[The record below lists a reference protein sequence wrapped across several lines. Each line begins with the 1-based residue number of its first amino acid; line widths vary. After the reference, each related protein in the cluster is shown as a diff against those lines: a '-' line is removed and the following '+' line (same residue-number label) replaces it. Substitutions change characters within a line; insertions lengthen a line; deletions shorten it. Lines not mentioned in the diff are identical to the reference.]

1 MQKAHKIHL
10 NAPRIRYKVLPMR
23 SLDRSVAFQTGVR
36 CLATYLLALLLF
48 TVSADNRLL
57 AQSLYG
63 SLVGNV
69 SDASQAPIPA
79 TQVSIHHRETGQS
92 REAAT
97 DEGGR
102 YSFSDVATGTYDVT
116 FRKEGFSTVT
126 ETGVNVTISNISRVD
141 LAMHVGAVTES
152 VQVSAQAAS
161 LQTDSSE
168 VRAEITSRTLQD
180 APIPPGRNYQ
190 QLFRFIPGVSPPSSA
205 HSIPS
210 NPTRALLFNVNGA
223 SNASNTTRIDGAT
236 STNVQLPWVSS
247 YVPTLESIEAVDVV
261 SNSFDAEQGLAG
273 GSAISVHTKSG
284 TNQLHGSAFETFTDN
299 RLKAKPFF
307 LPQGQGKPKLVYNE
321 FGGTVGGAI
330 KRDKLFYFFSYQG
343 SNDRENLS
351 RFVTVPTATIKSGDL
366 SGSSTP
372 IYDPATGSASGANRT
387 AFPGN
392 QIPLSRQN
400 PIALKVAALTPL
412 PNLPNLIQN
421 NYYAT
426 GPFLFDR
433 RIGDSKLNWNATSK
447 LNAFVRFG
455 VLDWNDYD
463 QQVFGDAAGGPPK
476 LNGGNPGHGMGRT
489 YSLTAAVTYIVS
501 PRLIVDAYYGWTGP
515 DSSSEQARINEKIG
529 LDQLH
534 IPGTNGPTTLEGGF
548 PTFAVNNYTSVGTN
562 ENYMPYYRSDPQF
575 QYAANIGW
583 TKGGHNVRFGADFY
597 KQNMNQRQEQF
608 VAGTSYGGQGG
619 FTFGGGPTS
628 LLGGPSANQY
638 NSYATFLLG
647 LPTTMGR
654 NQLSNE
660 SGYTVRANLFST
672 YLRDQWAITPKLTV
686 SYGTRWEYIPFLTRQ
701 DRGLERYDPTTNTT
715 LICGV
720 ASTPKGCGVEIS
732 KLLFAPRLGIAYRLR
747 SDFVIRA
754 GYGITN
760 DPYVEMQALRANY
773 PVLIPLVINAPNSF
787 QSAGNL
793 TDGLP
798 PIVSPDISSG
808 RVTVP
813 SNVAVA
819 TVSPDFKRGYLQ
831 SWNFMVQK
839 QFTAG
844 FSAQAGYVATRQV
857 REFGFLDLNAG
868 QVIGAGQAGQPL
880 FQKFGRTAS
889 TTEVMHPLGTG
900 QYNALQSTLQR
911 RFSNGLQLN
920 FAYTWSKSI
929 GIADNSNSSPQ
940 VQAIPY
946 FALNRAI
953 NSFDRT
959 HEFHITSVWELPF
972 GKGHSYVNNG
982 FASALL
988 GGWQTSNLL
997 SFMSGTPFSVTASG
1011 TSLNLPGSTQRA
1023 DQVKASV
1030 AKLGGIGASS
1040 SYFDPLAYAPVTA
1053 ARFGTAGFNSL
1064 RGPGVFNWDF
1074 SLFRQFVYRE
1084 RYKIQ
1089 FRAEALN
1096 FTNTPHF
1103 SNPGANVS
1111 NLILNGDGS
1120 IRNLGGFS
1128 TITST
1133 SSLGREGI
1141 DERQVRFGLRLSF

>member
-1 MQKAHKIHL
+1 
-10 NAPRIRYKVLPMR
+10 MR
-23 SLDRSVAFQTGVR
+23 SFQCHVARRVGVR
-36 CLATYLLALLLF
+36 ALFFLAVSVWALLFSVYKSPLH
-48 TVSADNRLL
+48 

-69 SDASQAPIPA
+69 SDASQAPIPG
-79 TQVSIHHRETGQS
+79 TQVTIRNQETGQG
-92 REAAT
+92 RGTVT

-102 YSFSDVATGTYDVT
+102 YSFSDVSTGTYDVS
-116 FRKEGFSTVT
+116 FRKEGFATIT
-126 ETGVNVTISNISRVD
+126 ETGLTVTISNVSRLD
-141 LAMHVGAVTES
+141 LSMRIGAVAES
-152 VQVSAQAAS
+152 VQVSAQTAV

-168 VRAEITSRTLQD
+168 VRAEITSKTLQD

-284 TNQLHGSAFETFTDN
+284 TNQLHGSGFETFTDN

-321 FGGTVGGAI
+321 FGGTIGGAI
-330 KRDKLFYFFSYQG
+330 KKDKLFYFFSYQG

-351 RFVTVPTATIKSGDL
+351 RFVTVPTAGIKSGDM
-366 SGSSTP
+366 SGSATP
-372 IYDPATGSASGANRT
+372 IYDPATGNAAGVGRT
-387 AFPGN
+387 AFLGN
-392 QIPLSRQN
+392 QIPPSRID
-400 PIALKVAALTPL
+400 PIARKVADLTPL
-412 PNLPNLIQN
+412 PNLPGLLQN

-426 GPFLFDR
+426 GPFSFDR
-433 RIGDSKLNWNATSK
+433 RIGDSKVNWNATSK
-447 LNAFVRFG
+447 LNAFLRFG

-489 YSLTAAVTYIVS
+489 YSLTAAATYIVS
-501 PRLIVDAYYGWTGP
+501 PRIVVDAYYGWTGP
-515 DSSSEQARINEKIG
+515 DSSSEQTRINEKIG

-534 IPGTNGPTTLEGGF
+534 IPGTNGPTSLEGGF
-548 PTFAVNNYTSVGTN
+548 PTFAITNYTSVGTN

-575 QYAANIGW
+575 QYASNVSW
-583 TKGGHNVRFGADFY
+583 NKGAHNVRFGLDFY
-597 KQNMNQRQEQF
+597 QQQMNQRQEQF

-619 FTFGGGPTS
+619 FTFGGGPTA
-628 LLGGPSANQY
+628 LAGGPSTNQY
-638 NSYATFLLG
+638 NSYSTFLLG

-654 NQLSNE
+654 NQLSDE
-660 SGYTVRANLFST
+660 AGYTVRANLFSS
-672 YLRDQWAITPKLTV
+672 YIRDQWAVSPKLTV
-686 SYGTRWEYIPFLTRQ
+686 SYGTRWEYIPFLKREN
-701 DRGLERYDPTTNTT
+701 RGLERYDPATNQT

-720 ASTPKGCGVEIS
+720 SSVPSDCGVQIS
-732 KLLFAPRLGIAYRLR
+732 KLMFAPRLGIAYRVTN
-747 SDFVIRA
+747 DFVVRA

-773 PVLIPLVINAPNSF
+773 PVLIPLVITAANSF
-787 QSAGNL
+787 QWAGNL
-793 TDGLP
+793 ANGLP
-798 PIVSPDISSG
+798 PVVIPDISSG
-808 RVTVP
+808 HLTVP
-813 SNVAVA
+813 SNVAVS
-819 TVSPDFKRGYLQ
+819 TVSPEFKRGYLQ
-831 SWNFMVQK
+831 SWNITMQK
-839 QFTAG
+839 QFRHG
-844 FSAQAGYVATRQV
+844 FTGQAGYVATRQV
-857 REFGFLDLNAG
+857 HEFGFLDINAG

-889 TTEVMHPLGTG
+889 TTVVMNPLGTG
-900 QYNALQSTLQR
+900 QYNALQATLQR
-911 RFSNGLQLN
+911 RFSQGLQLN

-940 VQAIPY
+940 VQAIGY
-946 FALNRAI
+946 FGLNRAL

-972 GKGHSYVNNG
+972 GKGKSWGKSG
-982 FASALL
+982 FASAIL
-988 GGWQTSNLL
+988 GGWQTSNLI
-997 SFMSGTPFSVTASG
+997 SMMSGTPFSVTASG

-1023 DQVKASV
+1023 DQIKGSV
-1030 AKLGGIGASS
+1030 AKLGGIGPSS
-1040 SYFDPLAYAPVTA
+1040 SYFDPLAFAPVTA

-1064 RGPGVFNWDF
+1064 RGPGVFSWDL
-1074 SLFRQFVYRE
+1074 SLFRQFAFRE
-1084 RYKIQ
+1084 RYKVQ

-1120 IRNLGGFS
+1120 VRNLGGFS

-1141 DERQVRFGLRLSF
+1141 DERQVRFGLRISF